1 MKHFLLSIQQ
11 PDGGEAPPEILE
23 PIMRNVDAFN
33 SELKAAG
40 AWVFAGGLDQPV
52 AAVVTRVSGGDV
64 ITSAGPYLQ
73 GEEHLGGLSIILAPD
88 LDSLWNGGRSWLV
101 RRCSRWR
108 SGNSKAIREITKPL
122 ERRVRIGPVIA
133 AGALPP
139 CHLPRWGGWT

>member
-11 PDGGEAPPEILE
+11 PDGGEAPPEMLE

-40 AWVFAGGLDQPV
+40 AWVFAGGLDEPV

-88 LDSLWNGGRSWLV
+88 LDSALEWGKKLAGATMLPV
-101 RRCSRWR
+101 E
-108 SGNSKAIREITKPL
+108 IREFQGDPGDHQAT
-122 ERRVRIGPVIA
+122 
-133 AGALPP
+133 
-139 CHLPRWGGWT
+139 